1 MSFQIIMRSVVLVTC
16 LINLAV
22 QKDKRMAYA
31 VASIGWFLA
40 LADVAF

>member
-1 MSFQIIMRSVVLVTC
+1 MSFQITMRLVALVIC

-31 VASIGWFLA
+31 VASMGWLLA